1 MQIFFNFFNYPQPK
15 NVLIAPFR
23 ALFSHLTRCCVECY
37 IFAFARLAIA
47 DAKTKSFNS
56 RLSL

>member
-15 NVLIAPFR
+15 NVLEAPFCT
-23 ALFSHLTRCCVECY
+23 LFGHLTRCCVACY
-37 IFAFARLAIA
+37 IFALARLAIA
-47 DAKTKSFNS
+47 DAKTKSFSS